1 MTETSTRSATEAAQL
16 MATSRAVVLEA
27 DDLQIDFATPR
38 GRVRALDSATLTVS
52 ARQVTAVVGE
62 SGSGKSTLGLAAGRL
77 LAASADHV
85 GGQLRIAGVPV
96 LDCKP
101 EALRSVRR
109 EVLGY
114 VFQNPVAA
122 LDPTMR
128 VRAQMERASLDHTDA
143 GSIEQALLD
152 VGLRDTPRVLRSYPH
167 QLSGGMA
174 QRVAIAMTLRRK
186 PKLLIADEPTAA
198 VDATLRSRILE
209 LLVERCRAQDCAL
222 MLLTHDLRAVASH
235 ATHVAV
241 MYGGRVVEYGGSDEV
256 LTNPVHPYTRALVN
270 ALPGDEQV
278 GHRIAAIRGVPIV
291 LGGPSTGCAFTAR
304 CPDAMGKCLDERP
317 ISGPVARLDGRVVCC
332 HLVTADD
339 GGDRTR
345 LRPDLEQRPPQL
357 PPARPDV
364 TTRNVVTSVR
374 DLAVTYVARRRGAEA
389 VRALRGVSLDV
400 SAYET
405 LGVVGESG
413 SGKTTL
419 GQAMLGLLRPEHG
432 QVLFDGFPVTGRG
445 ATNRLKGRLQVV
457 LQNPDWSLN
466 PSLQIW
472 RSVAEPLVVTRSLSR
487 GRRRAAVQEMLSLV
501 GLDSSLAHRRPHEL
515 SGGQRQRV
523 AIARAIITDP
533 DLIVFDE
540 AVTALDASVQTQILN
555 LIRDLQAERG
565 FAAVFISHDL
575 AAVRYVS
582 HQIAVLRDGELVET
596 GPVERFYGRAEH
608 PYTQQLLATLSTG

>member
-96 LDCKP
+96 FDCKP

-186 PKLLIADEPTAA
+186 PKLLIADEPNAA

-209 LLVERCRAQDCAL
+209 LLVE
-222 MLLTHDLRAVASH
+222 
-235 ATHVAV
+235 
-241 MYGGRVVEYGGSDEV
+241 
-256 LTNPVHPYTRALVN
+256 
-270 ALPGDEQV
+270 
-278 GHRIAAIRGVPIV
+278 
-291 LGGPSTGCAFTAR
+291 
-304 CPDAMGKCLDERP
+304 
-317 ISGPVARLDGRVVCC
+317 
-332 HLVTADD
+332 
-339 GGDRTR
+339 
-345 LRPDLEQRPPQL
+345 
-357 PPARPDV
+357 
-364 TTRNVVTSVR
+364 
-374 DLAVTYVARRRGAEA
+374 
-389 VRALRGVSLDV
+389 
-400 SAYET
+400 
-405 LGVVGESG
+405 
-413 SGKTTL
+413 
-419 GQAMLGLLRPEHG
+419 
-432 QVLFDGFPVTGRG
+432 
-445 ATNRLKGRLQVV
+445 
-457 LQNPDWSLN
+457 
-466 PSLQIW
+466 
-472 RSVAEPLVVTRSLSR
+472 
-487 GRRRAAVQEMLSLV
+487 
-501 GLDSSLAHRRPHEL
+501 
-515 SGGQRQRV
+515 
-523 AIARAIITDP
+523 
-533 DLIVFDE
+533 
-540 AVTALDASVQTQILN
+540 
-555 LIRDLQAERG
+555 
-565 FAAVFISHDL
+565 
-575 AAVRYVS
+575 
-582 HQIAVLRDGELVET
+582 
-596 GPVERFYGRAEH
+596 
-608 PYTQQLLATLSTG
+608 